1 MALSQQPEKRGETSG
16 ISHKGSFYER
26 PQAVLLDE
34 KQWLYIQR
42 RYHMSPRELEVAKL
56 VCQGFI
62 NGEIAKKLNVKP
74 GTVKTHLRSIFGKT
88 RSRNKMTMLLR
99 FMDDVNKFFGE
110 SAGTAFIPIVDTEK
124 LTQKTSSAD
133 EILKKE

>member
-1 MALSQQPEKRGETSG
+1 METSIPAQSQPENNDKIKNIEIDNSVDQRSTVAL
-16 ISHKGSFYER
+16 IS
-26 PQAVLLDE
+26 E

-62 NGEIAKKLNVKP
+62 NGEIAKKLNVKS

-88 RSRNKMTMLLR
+88 RTRNKIAMLLS
-99 FMDDVNKFFGE
+99 FMDDVTKFFSRP
-110 SAGTAFIPIVDTEK
+110 SAAAPIPIIDGEK
-124 LTQKTSSAD
+124 P
-133 EILKKE
+133 

>member
-1 MALSQQPEKRGETSG
+1 MALPQPEKRSETSA
-16 ISHKGSFYER
+16 IIPKASFYER

-88 RSRNKMTMLLR
+88 RTRNKIAMLLS
-99 FMDDVNKFFGE
+99 FMDDVTKFSFPP
-110 SAGTAFIPIVDTEK
+110 SAAAPIPITERLNPAPEKPAFGDK
-124 LTQKTSSAD
+124 LEQR
-133 EILKKE
+133 

>member
-1 MALSQQPEKRGETSG
+1 MTLPLQPEKRSERSG
-16 ISHKGSFYER
+16 IIPKAAFYER

-62 NGEIAKKLNVKP
+62 NGEIAKRLKVKP

-88 RSRNKMTMLLR
+88 RARNKITMLLR
-99 FMDDVNKFFGE
+99 FMDDVTKFFSPP
-110 SAGTAFIPIVDTEK
+110 SAAAPIPITERINPAHQRPALGDK
-124 LTQKTSSAD
+124 L
-133 EILKKE
+133 EKK